1 MKAVWMMLVAVSLLV
16 GGIVGCSA
24 EPPAASQPPPAARS
38 EDEKNDNGS
47 GTKPA
52 GEAPAGSSGR

>member
-1 MKAVWMMLVAVSLLV
+1 MKAVWMKMVAVSLLV

-24 EPPAASQPPPAARS
+24 EPPASSQPRPAAD
-38 EDEKNDNGS
+38 EDEKDENGS

-52 GEAPAGSSGR
+52 GEAPAGSSRR